1 MRTYEELRGMTQEDL
16 VRLVLELQE
25 EIINLK
31 TEQYGRKSDLH
42 QDGEYSERN
51 EGHHEE

>member
-31 TEQYGRKSDLH
+31 TEQYGNKTS
-42 QDGEYSERN
+42 
-51 EGHHEE
+51 

>member
-1 MRTYEELRGMTQEDL
+1 MRTYEELRGITQEDL

-31 TEQYGRKSDLH
+31 TE
-42 QDGEYSERN
+42 
-51 EGHHEE
+51 

>member
-31 TEQYGRKSDLH
+31 TELYGNKTS
-42 QDGEYSERN
+42 
-51 EGHHEE
+51 

>member
-25 EIINLK
+25 EIMNLK
-31 TEQYGRKSDLH
+31 IEQYGNKTS
-42 QDGEYSERN
+42 
-51 EGHHEE
+51 

>member
-1 MRTYEELRGMTQEDL
+1 MRTYDELRGMTQEDL

-31 TEQYGRKSDLH
+31 S
-42 QDGEYSERN
+42 
-51 EGHHEE
+51 

>member
-1 MRTYEELRGMTQEDL
+1 MRTYDELRGMTQEDL

-31 TEQYGRKSDLH
+31 L
-42 QDGEYSERN
+42 
-51 EGHHEE
+51 

>member
-25 EIINLK
+25 EIEMLKNNL
-31 TEQYGRKSDLH
+31 
-42 QDGEYSERN
+42 
-51 EGHHEE
+51 

>member
-1 MRTYEELRGMTQEDL
+1 MKTYEELRGMTQEDL

-31 TEQYGRKSDLH
+31 TEQYGNKTS
-42 QDGEYSERN
+42 
-51 EGHHEE
+51 

>member
-31 TEQYGRKSDLH
+31 IEQYGRKSDLH
-42 QDGEYSERN
+42 QDGEYPERDK
-51 EGHHEE
+51 GHHEE